1 MSQGD
6 ALGYYVARRWRAPR
20 FWLSKRGPN
29 GHTGGVFAI
38 LNNLTLTA
46 RMAGHTLAYLFR
58 GRWRQTSPVPRKA
71 CQIPADFL
79 ALCVAN
85 APENASDDYVI
96 ARLNELGIRHTRL
109 DFTYG
114 DREAFTE
121 RFLDRLL
128 TDRFRVCLHLV
139 QPREEARAM
148 LRQPEAAERWR
159 AFVGD
164 MLDRYG
170 RRVELIE
177 IGATCNR
184 RKWAGYSPAAF
195 FTAWQI
201 AWEEARGRNLT
212 IAGPNVT
219 DFEPGYNTGWL
230 GEFRRTGLLPSVH
243 TDNLFVERATEPEA
257 FDHKVAG
264 QHLAGLFRFNLVRK
278 AQLLQDIGAW
288 AGVPTLMCAHVTWS
302 LRRIA
307 RFLED
312 VEEKQADYLARY
324 ACLAAASGALARV
337 YWGPLIGQREGLI
350 DDGTT
355 EYPEIPH
362 VTYYEQARGEI
373 KNYRL
378 RPAFRTF
385 QTVNRLLAGAT
396 FQRRLATGTGLEIL
410 EFVLNAECQAPPER
424 YAQASR
430 MQNVEER
437 SQKSGVRGQAEEV
450 GDQKEKQPP
459 NPSID
464 GPNAQCRITA
474 GSNPQSE
481 IRNQKSEILLH
492 AVWTTDGNG
501 ASADVCYPPE
511 LLAQAEI
518 YARDGQRLE
527 RAPRMFSESPVFLV
541 WAEDRHRM
549 PDAGHQTSETERQKS
564 ENVRQTIDNGQRMAE
579 GGGQRTDV
587 RCPIPGFRFARQPGW
602 DFDIVRAPRHYATA
616 SGAAWGTHAPGMTG
630 VYLAEDGGKRVDIQ
644 ALLELVNHGKA
655 GDGEEKQTP
664 NAESITKNEE
674 LRTKKTSTTHILR
687 DARNTVWSVRAPW
700 DIERTIVI
708 KAFKPRSVLRRLL
721 DCGKPNKAVR
731 SWNGAQ
737 ELLRRG
743 LGTPTP
749 IACLLPGNSTACA
762 TSYYICEVFAPA
774 WSARDAFNAFSAG
787 ANEFQGYSSSDWYE
801 AVAVFLQKLHT
812 RGVYFR
818 DLSAG
823 NLLVRS
829 VPVPHPPAA
838 GGTSPSSAFPRI
850 PMGELEFALIDTA
863 RARFYPHS
871 LGLRLRL
878 CDLMRICHPLFW
890 PGRRIF
896 VEKYLAHNGRRFSW
910 WMKIP
915 FWYYDGKHRLKN
927 ALKKIRL

>member
-1 MSQGD
+1 
-6 ALGYYVARRWRAPR
+6 
-20 FWLSKRGPN
+20 
-29 GHTGGVFAI
+29 
-38 LNNLTLTA
+38 
-46 RMAGHTLAYLFR
+46 MAGHTLAYF
-58 GRWRQTSPVPRKA
+58 GRSHWRHSTSPLPRNAAQVPT
-71 CQIPADFL
+71 DFFG
-79 ALCVAN
+79 LCVAN
-85 APENASDDYVI
+85 APESACDDYVI
-96 ARLNELGIRHTRL
+96 ARLNELGIRHARL

-139 QPREEARAM
+139 QPHEEARAM
-148 LRQPEAAERWR
+148 LRMSGAAERWR
-159 AFVGD
+159 AFIGD

-170 RRVELIE
+170 SRVELIE

-184 RKWAGYSPAAF
+184 RKWSGYSPAAF
-195 FTAWQI
+195 FAAWQI
-201 AWEEARGRNLT
+201 AWEEARGRNLA

-219 DFEPGYNTGWL
+219 DFEPAYNAGWL
-230 GEFRRTGLLPSVH
+230 GELRRAGVLPSVH

-257 FDHKVAG
+257 FDHKIAG
-264 QHLAGLFRFNLVRK
+264 QRLASLFRFNLVRK

-337 YWGPLIGQREGLI
+337 YWGPLIGQRAGLI
-350 DDGTT
+350 DDGTS

-362 VTYYEQARGEI
+362 VTYYEQARGKI
-373 KNYRL
+373 KDYRR

-396 FQRRLATGTGLEIL
+396 FQRRLATGAGLEIL
-410 EFVLNAECQAPPER
+410 EFELNAEC
-424 YAQASR
+424 R
-430 MQNVEER
+430 MQNAECGKQDSEV
-437 SQKSGVRGQAEEV
+437 GGQAT
-450 GDQKEKQPP
+450 D
-459 NPSID
+459 D
-464 GPNAQCRITA
+464 GTLQLKIENR
-474 GSNPQSE
+474 
-481 IRNQKSEILLH
+481 KSEILH

-501 ASADVCYPPE
+501 ASADACYPPE
-511 LLAQAEI
+511 LLTQAEI

-541 WAEDRHRM
+541 WPKDRHRT
-549 PDAGHQTSETERQKS
+549 P
-564 ENVRQTIDNGQRMAE
+564 E
-579 GGGQRTDV
+579 GGTSNAECRMQNAESAVCRLPSAV
-587 RCPIPGFRFARQPGW
+587 CLPIPGFRFARRSGW
-602 DFDIVRAPRHYATA
+602 DFDVLRPEANEMGLA
-616 SGAAWGTHAPGMTG
+616 G
-630 VYLAEDGGKRVDIQ
+630 VYLATDGRERVDIQ
-644 ALLELVNHGKA
+644 ALLDMLRQGNAECSE
-655 GDGEEKQTP
+655 DGERRTDARRQTPDDGVEKEKQTP
-664 NAESITKNEE
+664 NAQHPTPNAQCRMTDDSNLQSKIENPALSGTGRK
-674 LRTKKTSTTHILR
+674 LVARYAPSKMLR
-687 DARNTVWSVRAPW
+687 DSRNVVWSVSAPW

-708 KAFKPRSVLRRLL
+708 KAFKPRSVFRRLL
-721 DCGKPNKAVR
+721 DFGKPNKALR

-743 LGTPTP
+743 LHTPTP
-749 IACLLPGNSTACA
+749 LACLVPAQTGPQAATAPQSGHA
-762 TSYYICEVFAPA
+762 NRVASKFTTPEAWWSLASRSASGASGAGAKGADVTSYYICEAFTPA
-774 WSARDAFNAFSAG
+774 WSARDAFSAFSAG
-787 ANEFQGYSSSDWYE
+787 ATELQEHAANDWYR
-801 AVAVFLQKLHT
+801 AIAVFLQKLHT

-823 NLLVRS
+823 NLLVRWT
-829 VPVPHPPAA
+829 PA
-838 GGTSPSSAFPRI
+838 
-850 PMGELEFALIDTA
+850 GELEFALIDTA

-878 CDLMRICHPLFW
+878 CDLIRICHPLDW
-890 PGRRIF
+890 PNRRIF
-896 VEKYLAHNGRRFSW
+896 MEQYLAHNGRRFSW

-915 FWYYDGKHRLKN
+915 FLYYDGKHRVKN